1 MKKKRIVLHAC
12 ILILAVICI
21 VSVVLVFQM
30 KSNAHAKEYYEED
43 YMDEYEEQVDEVI
56 NYTYYQNLYRENFMD
71 LDKVVAQNDELGKI
85 TVRDIIDI
93 YNGNDDEEYDELYY
107 EEYEEYLSLYDFYVM
122 KRNEWGQKA
131 VNNPTDENKALYE
144 YYKTVCRKV
153 ALYEICMNNLYEQS
167 NTYALP
173 DEHKEKQLEQS
184 YVGDDDF
191 FYYVKY
197 KSGNQEYVF
206 SNVKNEDEIS
216 SSGQYVNICRFE
228 NGEFLPESGLANEEY
243 ISEIR
248 ELLSANSRDFLTQN
262 AIKMSFGINH
272 TGDGYFST
280 VNKQIENA
288 PDRKQIKEIEK
299 NMYICLIVALASVIL
314 SLIPF
319 IMLLMMAGH
328 RKKGD
333 QASLMRMD
341 ALWGDVM
348 VVVVF
353 AASLFTCFAI
363 ENYMHEF
370 RAGSWDA
377 GIFIGISIIVVL
389 VLVEVVIQTCES
401 LARRIKTKNL
411 WKTTFV
417 AKAMRS
423 IKKVYDRLMADMKL
437 SVKIVVFGVAL
448 CAWEVFLTVFV
459 SSYNEGLLDILI
471 FTVAPI
477 VAICYLAWKYFDEN
491 NNIED
496 GAKRIAGGDVNYKIE
511 DKMKFRANESMKNTV
526 NNIGEGLNAAVAE
539 SIKNER
545 MKTELITNVSHDLKT
560 PLTSIINY
568 VDLLKTEGLNSENA
582 AKYLDVLDKKTQ
594 RLKNLTED
602 LVEASKLT
610 SGAIKLDREKI
621 DLVQLVDQSLGE
633 YNEKFREKHLEVIK
647 TVPESPAYVLA
658 DGRKTWRVF
667 ENLYG
672 NVYKY
677 AMTGTRVY
685 IDVKTMGGKVFISV
699 KNISENPLNFN
710 AEELMER
717 FVRGDVSR
725 NTEGSGLGLS
735 IARSI
740 VERQNGEM
748 KITLDGDLFKVE
760 IVMNLIS

>member
-43 YMDEYEEQVDEVI
+43 YMDEYGEQVDEVI

-71 LDKVVAQNDELGKI
+71 LDKVVAQNDELGEI

-93 YNGNDDEEYDELYY
+93 YNGNDDEYDELYY
-107 EEYEEYLSLYDFYVM
+107 EEYEGYLALYDFYVM
-122 KRNEWGQKA
+122 KKNEWGKKA
-131 VNNPTDENKALYE
+131 VNNPTDANKAFYE
-144 YYKTVCRKV
+144 YYKTVCKKV
-153 ALYEICMNNLYEQS
+153 ALYEECMNNLWEQS

-173 DEHKEKQLEQS
+173 DERKEKQLEQS

-197 KSGNQEYVF
+197 KSGSQEYIF
-206 SNVKNEDEIS
+206 SNVKNEDEIR

-228 NGEFLPESGLANEEY
+228 NGEFFPESGLANEEY
-243 ISEIR
+243 ISKIR
-248 ELLSANSRDFLTQN
+248 ELLSVNSRDFLAQN

-299 NMYICLIVALASVIL
+299 NMYICLIAALASVIL

-348 VVVVF
+348 VAVVF

-401 LARRIKTKNL
+401 LTRRIKTKNL

-459 SSYNEGLLDILI
+459 SSYNDGLLDILI
-471 FTVAPI
+471 FIVAPI

-491 NNIED
+491 KNIED

-568 VDLLKTEGLNSENA
+568 VDLLKTEGLDSENA
-582 AKYLDVLDKKTQ
+582 EKYLDVLDKKTQ

-610 SGAIKLDREKI
+610 SGAIKLNREKI
-621 DLVQLVDQSLGE
+621 DLVQLVNQSLGE

-685 IDVKTMGGKVFISV
+685 IDVKTLNGKAFISV
-699 KNISENPLNFN
+699 KNISENPLNSD

-725 NTEGSGLGLS
+725 TTEGSGLGLS

-740 VERQNGEM
+740 VERQSGEM
-748 KITLDGDLFKVE
+748 KIVLDGDLFKVE